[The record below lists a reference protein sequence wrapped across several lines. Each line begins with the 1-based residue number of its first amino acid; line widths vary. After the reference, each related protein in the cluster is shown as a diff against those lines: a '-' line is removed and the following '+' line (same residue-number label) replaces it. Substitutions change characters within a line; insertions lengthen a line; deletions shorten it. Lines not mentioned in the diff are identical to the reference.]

1 MHLHVILAQ
10 IEIITTTH
18 WGRLMLAVLAQ
29 INLALLSI
37 YLAVFFY
44 VRYRQVAYGFPTLIL
59 IAAVIIDQL
68 SLDGAT
74 YTSNDYCW
82 MRANLLFLSSFLV
95 PVSAII
101 LINMGTLG
109 IAIYR
114 YIITLM
120 AVSLHLTCI
129 MQINGFRASNR

>member
-1 MHLHVILAQ
+1 M
-10 IEIITTTH
+10 
-18 WGRLMLAVLAQ
+18 VLAQ
-29 INLALLSI
+29 INLAI
-37 YLAVFFY
+37 FFY

-114 YIITLM
+114 YVITLTV
-120 AVSLHLTCI
+120 VSFHLTCI
-129 MQINGFRASNR
+129 SNGDEYMFLIGIV